1 MKSFREFP
9 TEAGICDIIM
19 SRLLWGVVLLSEKL
33 DRSDMMKSMQS
44 EARKAVKTVARK
56 ARVGRSAYVMDPECL
71 ALLEDFRLV
80 DDDFMSKC
88 LENAP
93 ECIELMLRIIIG
105 KKDLKV
111 VKSQT
116 EYPIKSLQGRGVRFD
131 VFAKDSEGREYDIE
145 IQRSDCGAEPRRAR
159 YNSALMDA
167 NALKS
172 GEDFGALR
180 DTYVI
185 FITENDVMGGGK
197 EIYEI
202 DRTIRQ
208 MRGKKFGDGS
218 HIVYV
223 NGATRSET
231 EVGKLVHD
239 LLCRDAAKMHFD
251 VLKKRVSQFKNSEEG
266 RRTMCKAVEELVK
279 RGEARGEARG
289 EVRGEARGKA
299 EGKRETMFAT
309 AKRMIESGMLAV
321 KDIAKFSGLSLA
333 QVKKLQAEMA

>member
-9 TEAGICDIIM
+9 ATAGICDIIM

-33 DRSDMMKSMQS
+33 DRNDMTKSMQS
-44 EARKAVKTVARK
+44 GARKAVKTVARK
-56 ARVGRSAYVMDPECL
+56 ARASRSAPVMDPECL
-71 ALLEDFRLV
+71 ALLADFRLM

-131 VFAKDSEGREYDIE
+131 VFARDSEGREYDIE
-145 IQRSDCGAEPRRAR
+145 IQRADKGAEPKRAR

-172 GEDFGALR
+172 GEDFGKLR

-185 FITENDVMGGGK
+185 LITEDDVMGGGR
-197 EIYEI
+197 EVYSYSRRE
-202 DRTIRQ
+202 DET
-208 MRGKKFGDGS
+208 GEALGDGT
-218 HIVYV
+218 HIIYV

-231 EVGKLVHD
+231 EIGRLIHD
-239 LLCRDAAKMHFD
+239 LLCRDAAEMYFD

-279 RGEARGEARG
+279 RGEARGE
-289 EVRGEARGKA
+289 VRGEARGKA
-299 EGKRETMFAT
+299 RGKRETMLAT
-309 AKRMIESGMLAV
+309 AMRMLKDGALAL
-321 KDIAKFSGLSLA
+321 KDIARYSGLSLA
-333 QVKKLQAEMA
+333 QVKKLQMEL